1 MATQGHLST
10 QKREQMYYTLQSNS
24 ATQGKKSIY
33 LYKYSVP
40 KKNQQKSKYLSSF
53 NN

>member
-24 ATQGKKSIY
+24 ATQGKLIY